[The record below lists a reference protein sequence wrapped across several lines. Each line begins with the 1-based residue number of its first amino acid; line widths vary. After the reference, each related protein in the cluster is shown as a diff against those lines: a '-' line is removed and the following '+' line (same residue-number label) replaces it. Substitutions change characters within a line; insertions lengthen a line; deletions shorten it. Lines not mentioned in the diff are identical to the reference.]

1 MEDNLSCW
9 DGLCHIATWVG
20 HRHICVPA
28 LLSPS
33 STSLPTHPPGCHR
46 AVHLGS
52 LCHISKI
59 NSIHLLFY
67 NPVCWKS
74 NASLPRLKPRCARRC
89 GSFYGQG
96 EALFLSFPA
105 PRWYPL
111 SFSHNSLPPNF
122 KSAMLHLSDHFF
134 IATSPSGWS
143 QLWQVLWL

>member
-1 MEDNLSCW
+1 MLRWPLPYSNMSWPQAYMC
-9 DGLCHIATWVG
+9 LCPPEPFFHLPP
-20 HRHICVPA
+20 H
-28 LLSPS
+28 PS
-33 STSLPTHPPGCHR
+33 SRLSQSSAFGFP
-46 AVHLGS
+46 VS
-52 LCHISKI
+52 YIKN

-89 GSFYGQG
+89 GSFCGQG

-111 SFSHNSLPPNF
+111 SFSHNSLPLNF

-143 QLWQVLWL
+143 QL